1 MRVIASSHLPA
12 LEPDE
17 CYVNGDRDSATERR
31 CAGVMDTWVIKLP
44 QADKAEEPI
53 LIRVSRKPG
62 GQKLDLDLLATD
74 GESAWRTKRGCLYF
88 PSLTSC

>member
-1 MRVIASSHLPA
+1 MN
-12 LEPDE
+12 E
-17 CYVNGDRDSATERR
+17 GRDSAIDRK
-31 CAGVMDTWVIKLP
+31 CAEVMDTWVIKLP

-74 GESAWRTKRGCLYF
+74 GDSAWRTKRGCFYSSSIMVSDLV
-88 PSLTSC
+88 SS